1 MSGSL
6 RLFCKTISYGIL
18 HFGVA
23 FAVAY
28 ALTQNLV
35 LAAGIGMIEPVIQML
50 VYCLHELAWGADS
63 AGNLCLT

>member
-6 RLFCKTISYGIL
+6 RLLCKTISYGIL

-28 ALTQNLV
+28 ALTQPLLKILRWRWG
-35 LAAGIGMIEPVIQML
+35 LA
-50 VYCLHELAWGADS
+50 
-63 AGNLCLT
+63 

>member
-35 LAAGIGMIEPVIQML
+35 LALGIGMIEPVIQML
-50 VYCLHELAWGADS
+50 VYCLHELAWGEPIPQAIS
-63 AGNLCLT
+63 A